1 MREASFVERNK
12 EKWSKI
18 ETNIKHNLSTSPDK
32 LADDYIQ
39 LTNDLAYAQTF
50 YPNSKTREYLNEL
63 SIYAHQ
69 SIFKDQKNTKNQF
82 VYFFTDDIPHTVY
95 QFRRPILYSFLITL
109 AAAIIG
115 LVSAHY
121 DTDFVRLILGN
132 AYVDQTIANIK
143 AGNPAGIYGNGAA
156 LGSFLAITVNNIK
169 VAFMAFALGI
179 FWGIG
184 TGYILLNNG
193 IMLGAFHYLFY
204 KYGVLGSAMSA
215 IWIHGTFE
223 ISVIIIAGGC
233 GIAIG
238 NSILFPKTLKRK
250 ESFRKQIK
258 KAAIILMSTVPFFI
272 IAGLLEGFVSRH
284 YQYSIVLSLGIIG
297 ISLCIILFYYVY
309 YPYKLSK
316 KYSWKD

>member
-1 MREASFVERNK
+1 
-12 EKWSKI
+12 
-18 ETNIKHNLSTSPDK
+18 
-32 LADDYIQ
+32 
-39 LTNDLAYAQTF
+39 
-50 YPNSKTREYLNEL
+50 
-63 SIYAHQ
+63 
-69 SIFKDQKNTKNQF
+69 
-82 VYFFTDDIPHTVY
+82 
-95 QFRRPILYSFLITL
+95 
-109 AAAIIG
+109 
-115 LVSAHY
+115 VSAHY

>member
-32 LADDYIQ
+32 LSDDYIQ

-69 SIFKDQKNTKNQF
+69 SIFKDQKNSKNQF
-82 VYFFTDDIPHTVY
+82 VHFFTYDIPHTVY
-95 QFRRPILYSFLITL
+95 QFRRSILYSFLITL
-109 AAAIIG
+109 TAAIIG
-115 LVSAHY
+115 LISAHY

-132 AYVDQTIANIK
+132 AYVDQTIANIR
-143 AGNPAGIYGNGAA
+143 AGNPAGIYGSGAA

-179 FWGIG
+179 FLGIG

-238 NSILFPKTLKRK
+238 KSILFPKTLKRK
-250 ESFRKQIK
+250 ESFKKQIK

-284 YQYSIVLSLGIIG
+284 YQYSILLSLGIIG

>member
-39 LTNDLAYAQTF
+39 LTNDLAYAKTF

-233 GIAIG
+233 G
-238 NSILFPKTLKRK
+238 
-250 ESFRKQIK
+250 
-258 KAAIILMSTVPFFI
+258 
-272 IAGLLEGFVSRH
+272 
-284 YQYSIVLSLGIIG
+284 
-297 ISLCIILFYYVY
+297 
-309 YPYKLSK
+309 
-316 KYSWKD
+316 